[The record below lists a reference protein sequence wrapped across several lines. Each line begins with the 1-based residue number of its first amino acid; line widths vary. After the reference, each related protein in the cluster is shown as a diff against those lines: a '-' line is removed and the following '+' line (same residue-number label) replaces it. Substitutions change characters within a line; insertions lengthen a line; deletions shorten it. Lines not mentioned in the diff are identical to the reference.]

1 MSVRTCIRI
10 QGGDIAN
17 VVWVLGHDDPR
28 MFILALLQSF
38 GEGHLRRVPLVVL
51 PCLGRALSVAVGNGA
66 SFGLDFVT

>member
-1 MSVRTCIRI
+1 MSVLTCIRI
-10 QGGDIAN
+10 QGGDIAH
-17 VVWVLGHDDPR
+17 VVWGLGHDDPGT
-28 MFILALLQSF
+28 FVLTLLQGF